1 MTQQVIKLLLVVGIV
16 IALFLSLTFPVAM
29 TMPYKLLM
37 AAGVLIVFKE
47 VFFSYVDIRVVY
59 KKARETA
66 TGAGMLFIAISIMFL
81 AVLNFLN

>member
-1 MTQQVIKLLLVVGIV
+1 MTQQVIKLLLVAGIV

-47 VFFSYVDIRVVY
+47 VFFSYVDLKVVY

-66 TGAGMLFIAISIMFL
+66 TGAGMLYIAASIMFL

>member
-1 MTQQVIKLLLVVGIV
+1 
-16 IALFLSLTFPVAM
+16 
-29 TMPYKLLM
+29 
-37 AAGVLIVFKE
+37 
-47 VFFSYVDIRVVY
+47 VDIRVVY

>member
-1 MTQQVIKLLLVVGIV
+1 MNANIIRLLLVLG
-16 IALFLSLTFPVAM
+16 IALAIFISLLYPVAL

-37 AAGVLIVFKE
+37 AAGVLITAKE
-47 VFFSYVDIRVVY
+47 LLFSYVDLRLVY

-66 TGAGMLFIAISIMFL
+66 TGAGMLCIAASIMFL